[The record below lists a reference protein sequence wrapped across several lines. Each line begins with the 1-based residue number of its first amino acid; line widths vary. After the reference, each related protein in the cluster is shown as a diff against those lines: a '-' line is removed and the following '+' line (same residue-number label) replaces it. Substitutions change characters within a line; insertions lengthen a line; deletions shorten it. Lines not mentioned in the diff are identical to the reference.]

1 MTRDQRRQSND
12 ATPRTLLARC
22 WLALSM
28 LTMPLVGLS
37 ATPEADAELAA
48 GKSRFEKLCVTCH
61 GKAGAG
67 RDGRA
72 PRLQQRPDLAA
83 GFIRKRIVEGKHGEH
98 AMPPWGSVLDAATVD
113 QLVAYVGWLSTHD
126 AASAGAALTPFRLDD
141 AERIAAGRKRFNKTC
156 AGYCHGHD
164 GVGGRAPDFRARPDL
179 TEQFVFDTI
188 YHGRE
193 GADVMPPWGDA
204 LSEERIW
211 ELVAFIMDLAA
222 KPPQ

>member
-1 MTRDQRRQSND
+1 MTRDRR
-12 ATPRTLLARC
+12 PRPQAMLRTRLVRC
-22 WLALSM
+22 WMTVSM
-28 LTMPLVGLS
+28 LAVPATGLS
-37 ATPEADAELAA
+37 ATPEADPALAA
-48 GKSRFEKLCVTCH
+48 GKTRFEKLCVTCH
-61 GKAGAG
+61 GKAGVG
-67 RDGRA
+67 REGRA
-72 PRLQQRPDLAA
+72 PALQQRPDLELA
-83 GFIRKRIVEGKHGEH
+83 FIRKRIVEGKHGDH
-98 AMPPWGSVLDAATVD
+98 AMPPWGSVLDAATVE

-126 AASAGAALTPFRLDD
+126 ATTAGATLTPFRLDD

-156 AGYCHGHD
+156 AGYCHGYD
-164 GVGGRAPDFRARPDL
+164 GVGGRAPDFRDRPDL

-204 LSEERIW
+204 LAEERIW